1 MARAAHRAA
10 TLSPRIHARPE
21 ETFMAPFLAGLVAS
35 GLRLVAN
42 AALVK
47 GADFIKEKTGVDV
60 QQAALSDTDKL
71 ALQKFQAEHEEELL
85 RLQLED
91 NKLSL
96 EEAKIE
102 LEKTRAYLADV
113 GDARRN
119 QSAVQMSD
127 NAPWYAKS
135 IQPTLALLTVLA
147 TIGLF
152 TFFVVQAGNT
162 NAAGQPTLNATQK
175 DIIIYILGVLSAAV
189 TQILGYYFG
198 SSQGSAAKNKSLE
211 AMALA
216 TKSTG
221 SPQ

>member
-1 MARAAHRAA
+1 MV
-10 TLSPRIHARPE
+10 
-21 ETFMAPFLAGLVAS
+21 PFLAELIGS

-47 GADFIKEKTGVDV
+47 GADFIKDKTGVDI
-60 QQAALSDTDKL
+60 QQATLSDADKL

-91 NKLSL
+91 NKLGL

-113 GDARRN
+113 SDARKT

-135 IQPTLALLTVLA
+135 IQPTLAMLVVLA

-152 TFFVVQAGNT
+152 TFFVVQAGSANSAM
-162 NAAGQPTLNATQK
+162 NQTQK
-175 DIIIYILGVLSAAV
+175 EIILYILGVLSAAV

-198 SSQGSAAKNKSLE
+198 SSQGSVAKDKNIASIALQNTAGE
-211 AMALA
+211 A
-216 TKSTG
+216 
-221 SPQ
+221 Q